1 MSRKTSKEPQAPE
14 EKCLTLI
21 GSCGIIITH
30 NKKESVMNSETMKAV
45 REAATTTLAK
55 GADLAFKTT
64 VVVLTLRLMGIL
76 Q

>member
-1 MSRKTSKEPQAPE
+1 
-14 EKCLTLI
+14 
-21 GSCGIIITH
+21 
-30 NKKESVMNSETMKAV
+30 MNSETMKAV
-45 REAATTTLAK
+45 REAAVTTLSK